1 MGGDGGAKVLERAG
15 AWRLW
20 VVGGGGGPKLST
32 CRGIQKNSYCGIASI
47 VFDAHLFRCGSD
59 LFSLP

>member
-1 MGGDGGAKVLERAG
+1 MGGDGGAKVLERVG
-15 AWRLW
+15 AWWLW
-20 VVGGGGGPKLST
+20 GVWGGGTQTQYMPRDTK
-32 CRGIQKNSYCGIASI
+32 KSYCGIASI